1 MKALVVNMLVVL
13 SIILQSIAPV
23 VSATESHQVDV
34 EHLKTEHS
42 HEQDL
47 TKFEINNNE
56 ALDNHEISDCHHCGH
71 CSGSHLSWVFWKNV
85 ISPLATASSSADSF
99 LSPPPRARKEP
110 TLRPPIA

>member
-1 MKALVVNMLVVL
+1 MKTLLINILVVV
-13 SIILQSIAPV
+13 SIVLQSLAPV
-23 VSATESHQVDV
+23 VSATENHQVDI

-47 TKFEINNNE
+47 QPSQESLNLTI
-56 ALDNHEISDCHHCGH
+56 DDHEISDCHHCDH
-71 CSGSHLSWVFWKNV
+71 CTGSHLSWVFLKNV
-85 ISPLATASSSADSF
+85 IPPFANASFTSDSF